1 LPFFSK
7 KHLSLLS
14 SSGLKL
20 TAKFPPSILCSC
32 LSLQEKTMASS
43 SSARSSRVATCLVLL
58 LLVVSLREASAARP
72 LRPAGDVSSEVKDQA
87 IVDKYAP
94 LLLAMLPRAPAPPS
108 APSGGTNE
116 AGN

>member
-1 LPFFSK
+1 
-7 KHLSLLS
+7 
-14 SSGLKL
+14 
-20 TAKFPPSILCSC
+20 
-32 LSLQEKTMASS
+32 MASS
-43 SSARSSRVATCLVLL
+43 STAGSSRVAICLVLIL
-58 LLVVSLREASAARP
+58 LAISLREASAAARP

-94 LLLAMLPRAPAPPS
+94 LLLAMLPRAPTPPS